1 MGGWFEKKGRY
12 WKDGRMIG
20 EEGKLLEKW
29 VDDLRRREDTG
40 KMGG

>member
-1 MGGWFEKKGRY
+1 
-12 WKDGRMIG
+12 MIG